1 VFIIATVSTRRPLNR
16 VGNLS
21 ARSVCVLR
29 FVCVF
34 VERKKKKK
42 KKKKVAG
49 NDDYDYGIKQA
60 GDDDY

>member
-1 VFIIATVSTRRPLNR
+1 
-16 VGNLS
+16 
-21 ARSVCVLR
+21 
-29 FVCVF
+29 VF
-34 VERKKKKK
+34 VEKKKKKK